1 MPISEQYTQWERA
14 FITDHAVF
22 WANLTR
28 LNNLL
33 VILNISLF
41 FLTGL
46 VAKGYFYTFISLIC
60 LGTVSLATILP
71 TPLIRRLWYY
81 GICLMAELVGIY
93 YLVNSI
99 VYWLINGS
107 A

>member
-1 MPISEQYTQWERA
+1 MLKATYAHWNRIFYLERA
-14 FITDHAVF
+14 IF
-22 WANLTR
+22 WASLTR

-46 VAKGYFYTFISLIC
+46 VAKGYFYTFISLGC
-60 LGTVSLATILP
+60 LGGVSIAAIVP
-71 TPLIRRLWYY
+71 TPLIRRLWFY
-81 GICLMAELVGIY
+81 GLCFLLELGGIY

-99 VYWLINGS
+99 VYWVRHGGV
-107 A
+107 

>member
-1 MPISEQYTQWERA
+1 MLKHIYTDWEQFFNA
-14 FITDHAVF
+14 DHAIF

-33 VILNISLF
+33 VIMNISLF

-46 VAKGYFYTFISLIC
+46 VAKGYFYTFISLTC
-60 LGTVSLATILP
+60 LGLVSIASIFP
-71 TPLIRRLWYY
+71 TPLIHRLGYY
-81 GICLMAELVGIY
+81 VIFFLFELVGIY
-93 YLVNSI
+93 FLVNSI
-99 VYWLINGS
+99 IYWIRNGG

>member
-1 MPISEQYTQWERA
+1 MLKHAYTNWER
-14 FITDHAVF
+14 FFTLDHAIF

-33 VILNISLF
+33 VVLNISLF

-46 VAKGYFYTFISLIC
+46 VAKGYFYTFISLGC
-60 LGTVSLATILP
+60 LAGVSIAAILP

-81 GICLMAELVGIY
+81 GLCFLFELGGIY

-99 VYWLINGS
+99 VYWVRNSGV
-107 A
+107 

>member
-1 MPISEQYTQWERA
+1 MLKHDYTNWER
-14 FITDHAVF
+14 FFTGDHAIF

-33 VILNISLF
+33 VVLNISLF

-46 VAKGYFYTFISLIC
+46 VAKGYFYTFISLGS
-60 LGTVSLATILP
+60 LGVVSIASILP
-71 TPLIRRLWYY
+71 TPLIGRLGYY
-81 GICLMAELVGIY
+81 LISFMFELVGIY
-93 YLVNSI
+93 FLVNSI
-99 VYWLINGS
+99 IYWIRNGG